1 MHKLF
6 KLTTKLLPS
15 SKTKKGG
22 SVDTKTSGATAI
34 WIGATVVF
42 AMLFFLS
49 SVLDM
54 KVKVSFGQEPS
65 PTTNTRTT
73 TITPSTSGGIASQ
86 VGGC

>member
-1 MHKLF
+1 MHKLITNLF
-6 KLTTKLLPS
+6 T

-22 SVDTKTSGATAI
+22 SVDNKSLGSTAI
-34 WIGATVVF
+34 WIGSTVVF

-54 KVKVSFGQEPS
+54 KVKVSFGQESS

-73 TITPSTSGGIASQ
+73 TTTTPSTSGGIASQ

>member
-1 MHKLF
+1 MN
-6 KLTTKLLPS
+6 KLLANLLP

-22 SVDTKTSGATAI
+22 SVDTKTSGTTAI

-54 KVKVSFGQEPS
+54 KVKVTFGQDS
-65 PTTNTRTT
+65 GTTSTRTT
-73 TITPSTSGGIASQ
+73 TTTTPNTSGGIASQ